1 MLPFVIKDTHQPV
14 ERLRRITAQNQHQDL
29 DVHVELLL
37 HTREI
42 RQVHALSGAA
52 RRHLS
57 AEIFNEAKARAYE
70 EFLTFLR
77 RVAEPEVFLP
87 TDLLNRYP
95 HRQYYLLLSPNR
107 SHELFEIY
115 NTELRYG
122 QRLVTYVDYDFIV
135 EASPQIID
143 REAYLIAPGKYTLF
157 MRQVNEDNAIRV
169 YRSDF
174 VDLAASTP
182 PPLDLRAQDLIN
194 TIQNGAEATTE
205 DEPHWQQLLMFPTA
219 QEKEEPPTKLTKC
232 PACEG
237 QVQEIGEDSYFC
249 LNCDW
254 DNLKTLR

>member
-1 MLPFVIKDTHQPV
+1 MLPFVIKDTHQSV

-157 MRQVNEDNAIRV
+157 MRQVNEDNAIKV

-182 PPLDLRAQDLIN
+182 PPLDLCAQDLIN

>member
-14 ERLRRITAQNQHQDL
+14 ERLRRITAQNEHQDL

-42 RQVHALSGAA
+42 HQVDTLSGTA

-57 AEIFNEAKARAYE
+57 TEIFNEAKAYAYE
-70 EFLTFLR
+70 AFLTFLR

-95 HRQYYLLLSPNR
+95 HRRYCLLLSPNR

-115 NTELRYG
+115 NADIRYSE
-122 QRLVTYVDYDFIV
+122 RLVTYVDYDFV
-135 EASPQIID
+135 VNASPQMID
-143 REAYLIAPGKYTLF
+143 TEAYLIAPGKYTLF
-157 MRQVNEDNAIRV
+157 MRQVNEDNVIKV

-182 PPLDLRAQDLIN
+182 PPLDLQAQDLID
-194 TIQNGAEATTE
+194 TIQNNDTEAAAN
-205 DEPHWQQLLMFPTA
+205 DEAHWQQLLMFPTSGE
-219 QEKEEPPTKLTKC
+219 QEKRAKMTKC

-237 QVQEIGEDSYFC
+237 QVQQIGEDSYFC
-249 LNCDW
+249 LDCDW